1 MLIEGLSLW
10 WIKRPL
16 FQVWR
21 PVHTQSLLH
30 GREIQKVPR
39 GRNHQVCGGVLWRE
53 RHACDGPIR
62 EVCLETSR
70 QLGVAQEV
78 KLTRECWAVVGVS
91 LCPNPAFLHGC
102 GRYRGVGPDPG
113 CGCGW
118 FGCQLLHLHKSA
130 CELFFFFFVSLIF
143 LHWSGIYS
151 VVKVHKSEIVF
162 IWNASWVVSQWY
174 SQLALLPCRQG
185 YMPKGLRV
193 LVGSAVDGPTHSTKV
208 IITPTLCRCHIRH
221 MCYGMF
227 GFPKLCEEALW
238 LITHSEITSQS
249 YFCLFVCLLCFSLF
263 NTDGHIAL

>member
-130 CELFFFFFVSLIF
+130 CELFFFFFFVCVTHLSTLVR
-143 LHWSGIYS
+143 Y
-151 VVKVHKSEIVF
+151 
-162 IWNASWVVSQWY
+162 
-174 SQLALLPCRQG
+174 LLC
-185 YMPKGLRV
+185 
-193 LVGSAVDGPTHSTKV
+193 
-208 IITPTLCRCHIRH
+208 
-221 MCYGMF
+221 
-227 GFPKLCEEALW
+227 
-238 LITHSEITSQS
+238 SQS
-249 YFCLFVCLLCFSLF
+249 PQVWNCVYMKCILGSFPVVLSVSPLTLSPRLHAQGFTCASGFCCGWSHRFYKGHHHTYVVQMSHTPHVLWDVWFSKAVWRSALVNDTQWNHFSKLFLFVCLFALF
-263 NTDGHIAL
+263 FFI